1 MRRINTR
8 ELDKE
13 ITAQPP
19 KVTSQLLKRIYLYL
33 KPYQLQVGLSILVI
47 LFASLLGVLPSM
59 LTGRIIDEGFIG
71 GNFTKLVTLIAA
83 SFLVLILTGLV
94 GLLQSYLG
102 SWLSQNI
109 GKDMRNH
116 MYGHLQKLSQ
126 GFYSSGKQGEIIT
139 RMTSDISG
147 VQSFVTGTLTQ
158 TIANLATLTT
168 SMIAMFQMNGALAIV
183 AILIVPLLIF
193 PIKLVGKKRWELT
206 NESQDLNDEANELLN
221 ETLSVSGQQLV
232 KLFTKE
238 EAEYARYSSIN
249 ENLTT
254 VKIKEATVGRWFRM
268 IAQTFVEAGPMFI
281 YLVGG
286 FMLLVNN
293 HQGLTVG
300 DITVLVALMSRM
312 YRPLMQLMDIHIEFI
327 RSLALFTR
335 IFDYLDMPVEIENKP
350 DATLPTTLTGD
361 LSFNAVTF
369 HYNEQSPI
377 LKGINFQVNEG
388 ETLAIVGPS
397 GAGKS
402 TIFNLIPRLYDVTGG
417 EIKMGGHDIRD
428 LDLHFLRQNIGM
440 VTQETYLF
448 NASIRDNLLYAKSD
462 ATEEELIQACKEANI
477 HTFISNLPDGY
488 DTQVG
493 NRGIKLSGGEKQ
505 RLSIARVF
513 LKDPKILILDEA
525 TSSLDSLSEG
535 LIQEA
540 LSSLLKN
547 KTSLVIAHRLST
559 IMSADKILVL
569 EDGKE
574 VERGTHQQLLQ
585 NDGMYKLMY
594 DTQFKPYLNE
604 ERTLVS
610 A

>member
-168 SMIAMFQMNGALAIV
+168 SMIAMFQLNGALAIV

-286 FMLLVNN
+286 FMILINN
-293 HQGLTVG
+293 YQGLTVG

-312 YRPLMQLMDIHIEFI
+312 YRPVMQLMDIQIEFI

-350 DATLPTTLTGD
+350 NATLPTDITGD
-361 LSFNAVTF
+361 LRFNNVTF
-369 HYNEQSPI
+369 HYTEQSPI

-402 TIFNLIPRLYDVTGG
+402 TIFNLIPRLYDVIGG

-428 LDLHFLRQNIGM
+428 LDLHFLRQNIGL

-448 NASIRDNLLYAKSD
+448 NASIRENLIYAKSD

-488 DTQVG
+488 DTEVG

>member
-47 LFASLLGVLPSM
+47 LFAPLLGVLPSM

-335 IFDYLDMPVEIENKP
+335 IFDYLDMPVDIENKP

-440 VTQETYLF
+440 VTQETYPF

-477 HTFISNLPDGY
+477 YT
-488 DTQVG
+488 
-493 NRGIKLSGGEKQ
+493 
-505 RLSIARVF
+505 
-513 LKDPKILILDEA
+513 
-525 TSSLDSLSEG
+525 
-535 LIQEA
+535 
-540 LSSLLKN
+540 
-547 KTSLVIAHRLST
+547 
-559 IMSADKILVL
+559 
-569 EDGKE
+569 
-574 VERGTHQQLLQ
+574 
-585 NDGMYKLMY
+585 
-594 DTQFKPYLNE
+594 
-604 ERTLVS
+604 
-610 A
+610 

>member
-8 ELDKE
+8 ELDRE

-19 KVTSQLLKRIYLYL
+19 KVTRRLLNRIYMYL
-33 KPYQLQVGLSILVI
+33 KPYRLQVSLSILVI

-286 FMLLVNN
+286 FMLFVNN

-335 IFDYLDMPVEIENKP
+335 IFDYLDMPVDIENKP

-488 DTQVG
+488 DTEVG

>member
-83 SFLVLILTGLV
+83 SFLVLILAGLV

-109 GKDMRNH
+109 GKDMRNQ

-168 SMIAMFQMNGALAIV
+168 SMIAMFQLNGALAIV

-488 DTQVG
+488 DTEVG

>member
-8 ELDKE
+8 ELDRE

-19 KVTSQLLKRIYLYL
+19 KVTRRLLNRIYMYL
-33 KPYQLQVGLSILVI
+33 KPYRLQVSLSILVI

-168 SMIAMFQMNGALAIV
+168 SMIAMFQLNGALAIV

-488 DTQVG
+488 DTEVG

-604 ERTLVS
+604 DRTLVS

>member
-1 MRRINTR
+1 M
-8 ELDKE
+8 
-13 ITAQPP
+13 
-19 KVTSQLLKRIYLYL
+19 YL
-33 KPYQLQVGLSILVI
+33 KPYRLQVSLSILVI

-350 DATLPTTLTGD
+350 DATLPNTLTGD

-369 HYNEQSPI
+369 HYTEQSPI

-488 DTQVG
+488 DTEVG

>member
-13 ITAQPP
+13 ITAHPP

-254 VKIKEATVGRWFRM
+254 VKIKEAAVGRWFRM

-417 EIKMGGHDIRD
+417 KIKMGGHDIRD

-488 DTQVG
+488 DTEVG

>member
-168 SMIAMFQMNGALAIV
+168 SMIAMFQLNGALAIV

-300 DITVLVALMSRM
+300 DITVLVALMSRT

-488 DTQVG
+488 DTEVG

>member
-300 DITVLVALMSRM
+300 DITVLVALISRM

-350 DATLPTTLTGD
+350 NATLPTDITGD
-361 LSFNAVTF
+361 LRFNNVTF
-369 HYNEQSPI
+369 HYTEQSPI

-488 DTQVG
+488 DTEVG

>member
-488 DTQVG
+488 DTEVG